1 MKTDMGSAEPGY
13 RDRWTWPQLYPEAAK
28 AQAGGLRGEIHFTAE
43 TGSTLMLHPVFLG
56 LPRGVQRR
64 GYTSTERIKQ
74 PALPRGQS
82 KASDG
87 TREQGHGPAGMK
99 SWGIRWRH
107 GR

>member
-1 MKTDMGSAEPGY
+1 MKIDMALQSRAIGIRGRGLSCIQRLPK
-13 RDRWTWPQLYPEAAK
+13 PK
-28 AQAGGLRGEIHFTAE
+28 AGWLRGEIHFTAE
-43 TGSTLMLHPVFLG
+43 TGSTRTLHPVFLG

-64 GYTSTERIKQ
+64 GYTSTERMKQ